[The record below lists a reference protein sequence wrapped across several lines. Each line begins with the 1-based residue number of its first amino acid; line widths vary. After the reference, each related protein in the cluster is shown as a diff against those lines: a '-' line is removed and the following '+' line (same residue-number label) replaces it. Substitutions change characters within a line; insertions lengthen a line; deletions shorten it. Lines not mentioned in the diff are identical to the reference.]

1 MFRVVGIGELLWDL
15 LPTGAQIGGAP
26 ANYSYHAGALGA
38 EARTISRVGN
48 DALGW
53 NLRTQLDAIGVS
65 TQHVQVDATMPT
77 GTVAVELDASGQPS
91 YRIMANVA
99 WDNLQI
105 TPDAMMVVSAADALC
120 FGTLAQRN
128 VVARDTIRML
138 VAASPSGAL
147 RILDVNLRQHYFSPQ
162 LIEESLLLAT
172 VLKVND
178 VELPQLA
185 AMFGLTGSEHAQ
197 MEQIAE
203 RWQLRAVALTRGEK
217 GSALLTEHAWS
228 EHRGVAV
235 RVVDT
240 IGAGDAF
247 TAALTI
253 GLLSGWALDDVNL
266 QANRVAAFV
275 ASQAGGTP
283 VLSPDITS
291 PFTTVR

>member
-26 ANYSYHAGALGA
+26 ANFAYHAGALGA
-38 EARTISRVGN
+38 EARTISRVGS
-48 DALGW
+48 DALGRD
-53 NLRTQLDAIGVS
+53 LRTQLDAIGVS
-65 TQHVQVDATMPT
+65 TQHVQVDTTMPT
-77 GTVAVELDASGQPS
+77 GTVAVDLDASGQPS
-91 YRIMANVA
+91 YCIMPDVA
-99 WDNLQI
+99 WDNLQV
-105 TPDAMMVVSAADALC
+105 TPDAMMVVSSADALC

-128 VVARDTIRML
+128 VVARDAIRTL
-138 VAASPSGAL
+138 VAASPSAAL
-147 RILDVNLRQHYFSPQ
+147 RILDVNLRQHYFSAE

-203 RWQLRAVALTRGEK
+203 RWQLRAVALTRGDK
-217 GSALLTEHAWS
+217 GSALLTAHGWS
-228 EHRGVAV
+228 EHPGVAV

-247 TAALTI
+247 TAALTV

-283 VLSPDITS
+283 VLSPEVTNT
-291 PFTTVR
+291 FLARR